1 MNKSIL
7 IIESGS
13 SKADWALIRENN
25 VSRGQTLGMNPSH
38 HTDFSFALNE
48 SDICEMLKVA
58 EEIVFYGAGVSST
71 IGAETVKKNLQVY
84 TQAPVHVY
92 TDLMAAVRA
101 SLGDKKGIVGILG
114 TGANSCYFD
123 GKVARS
129 PIPSLGYI
137 FSDEGGGCYIGREI
151 IKSYFYDEMP
161 FEVERLFIEKYN
173 IDREDVIKS
182 MYREHKGPAY
192 LASFV
197 PFLNEVEGEW
207 KNMLLADCFDA
218 FIKTW
223 IQRIEGHTTLP
234 IHMIGSIAC
243 HFQRELTA
251 QFNAYGL
258 EVTSFMQRP
267 MDGLIDYHKQE
278 IRIN

>member
-1 MNKSIL
+1 MNNNIL

-13 SKADWALIRENN
+13 SKADWALIRENT
-25 VSRGQTLGMNPSH
+25 VSRSQTLGMNPSH
-38 HTDFSFALNE
+38 QSDFSFALAE
-48 SDICEMLKVA
+48 SGICEMLKVA

-84 TQAPVHVY
+84 TQSPVHVY
-92 TDLMAAVRA
+92 TDLMAAARA
-101 SLGDKKGIVGILG
+101 CLGNKKGIVGILG

-123 GKVARS
+123 GKEAHS
-129 PIPSLGYI
+129 PLPSMGYI

-151 IKSYFYDEMP
+151 VKAYFYSDMP
-161 FEVERLFIEKYN
+161 LEVEGLFFKKYKIE
-173 IDREDVIKS
+173 REDVIKS
-182 MYREHKGPAY
+182 MYREYKGPAY

-197 PFLNEVEGEW
+197 PFLNDVEGEW
-207 KNMLLADCFDA
+207 KNMLLTNCFDA

-243 HFQRELTA
+243 HFQRELTT

-267 MDGLIDYHKQE
+267 MDGLIDYHKH
-278 IRIN
+278 ILA